1 MIICL
6 ASTLIDAFF
15 YIPTYTYALCQAH
28 DYATGHVEVGRA
40 WADEQKDHSGGRR
53 QVNMILF
60 SSSSYHQLSHTS
72 CLHCLPC
79 LGCLAPQPPTQ
90 LCSRVSPAFQVSSLT
105 LSLSR
110 HEWAELCPGSPLSVC
125 EDGQL
130 WLSLW
135 APAPAQCQQGIIPF
149 IDNSGLEPSDGLPY
163 VMAIV
168 VSFSMLCLHGYD
180 DKWSYTPVL

>member
-6 ASTLIDAFF
+6 ASTLTYAFF
-15 YIPTYTYALCQAH
+15 YIPTYTYVICQVH

-60 SSSSYHQLSHTS
+60 STSSYQQLSHTS

-90 LCSRVSPAFQVSSLT
+90 LCSRLSPAFQVSSLT
-105 LSLSR
+105 LSLS
-110 HEWAELCPGSPLSVC
+110 LGM
-125 EDGQL
+125 
-130 WLSLW
+130 
-135 APAPAQCQQGIIPF
+135 
-149 IDNSGLEPSDGLPY
+149 SGLSCVLVP
-163 VMAIV
+163 
-168 VSFSMLCLHGYD
+168 LCLSAKTDSFGFLFGHQHLHSVNRELY
-180 DKWSYTPVL
+180 LL